1 MIDWPTDLP
10 AGAKAHIF
18 WPAASSKDVIFLSAR
33 LFGGSFLSA
42 EDANTVVFDAI
53 PSSIAYIPIPALQMT
68 AGVGTTPTTKQT
80 YAGLLTIDLPASV
93 ARDAKLNVLVRRITT
108 QSKVIIPPPPVPQIQ
123 RATSATAG
131 NTITWRVV
139 SGAFQVTIP
148 VVGNIELLAGAAN
161 TLAILKARLGAMS
174 TQYRW
179 YLVVQRLIGIVS
191 GQVSG
196 SGGNPSQIPP
206 SWNGWPPKKHC
217 GCGDGDDC
225 HHHEGHHHKHGDHDH
240 GHGKEP

>member
-1 MIDWPTDLP
+1 M
-10 AGAKAHIF
+10 A
-18 WPAASSKDVIFLSAR
+18 
-33 LFGGSFLSA
+33 
-42 EDANTVVFDAI
+42 
-53 PSSIAYIPIPALQMT
+53 

-80 YAGLLTIDLPASV
+80 YASLLTIDLPASV
-93 ARDAKLNVLVRRITT
+93 KRDAKLDVLVRRITT
-108 QSKVIIPPPPVPQIQ
+108 QSKVITPPPPVPQIQ

-148 VVGNIELLAGAAN
+148 VVGNNELLAGAAN

-174 TQYRW
+174 IQYRW
-179 YLVVQRLIGIVS
+179 YPVVQRLIGIVS

-196 SGGNPSQIPP
+196 SGGNPGQIPP
-206 SWNGWPPKKHC
+206 SWNGWPAKEHC

-225 HHHEGHHHKHGDHDH
+225 HHHKHGDHDH
-240 GHGKEP
+240 GYGKAP